1 MFFSYYFCFEPT
13 VSYRLTNQTINLD
26 YTKPKEHRYLQN
38 KFKQHYY
45 GDHSQQYQSQ
55 ITQNMSIS
63 IEDVLSLQRQQIAE
77 EMQYYEFPNG
87 RFEVPAS
94 KLEELTP
101 ETDGSPMRSVIIT
114 TWRSGSTFLGDILN
128 ALPGN
133 YYHYE
138 PLLTYDIIQI
148 RGPPNDT
155 AAITQIKKLLLC
167 NYTGWDMH
175 NYLEFGKAHN
185 YLFTHNTRLWDKCQM
200 FPSYCYQARF
210 LEPYC
215 KLFPLQSMKVVRLRM
230 NIAAR
235 LLEDPR

>member
-1 MFFSYYFCFEPT
+1 
-13 VSYRLTNQTINLD
+13 
-26 YTKPKEHRYLQN
+26 
-38 KFKQHYY
+38 
-45 GDHSQQYQSQ
+45 
-55 ITQNMSIS
+55 MSIS
-63 IEDVLSLQRQQIAE
+63 IEDVLSMQRQQLAE
-77 EMQYYEFPNG
+77 EMQYYEFPAG
-87 RFEVPAS
+87 KFEVPAA
-94 KLEELTP
+94 KLEDLTP
-101 ETDGSPMRSVIIT
+101 ETNGSPMRSIIIT

-155 AAITQIKKLLLC
+155 AAIMQIKKLLEC
-167 NYTGWDMH
+167 NYTGSDMN
-175 NYLEFGKAHN
+175 NYLEFGKTHN
-185 YLFTHNTRLWDKCQM
+185 YLFTHNTRLWDKCQN
-200 FPSYCYQARF
+200 FPSYCYHAKF
-210 LEPYC
+210 LEPFC